1 MSDLLRIMMNAFRKR
16 GYNIN
21 ADWYNIP
28 HILARK
34 VLERELPIVQAIVGT
49 GRESKSERKA
59 FQQGILNATSGWLS
73 ANYMDNRTRDGYRN
87 ESMSN

>member
-16 GYNIN
+16 GYNMN

-49 GRESKSERKA
+49 NI
-59 FQQGILNATSGWLS
+59 FVLS
-73 ANYMDNRTRDGYRN
+73 
-87 ESMSN
+87 